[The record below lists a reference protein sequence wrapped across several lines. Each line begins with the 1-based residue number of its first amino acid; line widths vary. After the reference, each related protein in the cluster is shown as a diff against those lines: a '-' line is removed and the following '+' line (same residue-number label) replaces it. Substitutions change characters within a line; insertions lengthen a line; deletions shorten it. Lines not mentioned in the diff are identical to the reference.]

1 MRRPTTS
8 SVLFRAPHYAGALF
22 CLSLSLLFS
31 SCGEKEDKTP
41 NWNKEAEN
49 ATTPA
54 EPPAPGPTPT
64 PAPAPE
70 PNPAPPE
77 ANPTP
82 GEETSG
88 PPAHLRFLS
97 YNVKNYLTMS
107 RYVAGERTD
116 RKKPEKEINALVK
129 IVVAAK
135 PDVLG
140 LCEIGTLEDLAE
152 LQKHLADAGL
162 ILEHSEHAGGADDT
176 RHLALLSRLPIVAT
190 DSQGAQGSLTYKSVD
205 ANNNPS
211 EFAMQRGILDV
222 TVQAGDKQVRFL
234 GVHLKSKR
242 EIREGHQDLMRRN
255 EAYLLR
261 KHADHILE
269 SAPGTLLCVY
279 GDFNE
284 TRRES
289 PVRSIQGPSK
299 SDRYLEPLSHKDSRG
314 EVWTHYWDYQH
325 VYSRFDYVL
334 ASRPLRSL
342 FVQKL
347 SRIIDDPEWSVAS
360 DHRPLL
366 SVFKLE
372 VKP

>member
-41 NWNKEAEN
+41 NWNKEAVN
-49 ATTPA
+49 ATPPA
-54 EPPAPGPTPT
+54 EPPAPEPTPT

-242 EIREGHQDLMRRN
+242 EIREGHQDLSAN
-255 EAYLLR
+255 YLEAARKLLR
-261 KHADHILE
+261 ELGMEEPQHLSDGTTPLQQAVDSTEHARLLWRIFSAIHE
-269 SAPGTLLCVY
+269 SA
-279 GDFNE
+279 
-284 TRRES
+284 
-289 PVRSIQGPSK
+289 
-299 SDRYLEPLSHKDSRG
+299 
-314 EVWTHYWDYQH
+314 
-325 VYSRFDYVL
+325 
-334 ASRPLRSL
+334 
-342 FVQKL
+342 
-347 SRIIDDPEWSVAS
+347 DDC
-360 DHRPLL
+360 
-366 SVFKLE
+366 
-372 VKP
+372 